1 VELNNQAK
9 HSVANNM
16 DKHRVHLIFDYVDE
30 YPIKQRYL
38 LSPGEVVHQTRR
50 SIDLAREMAS
60 VESRRKAPTFIIIGA
75 QVCKC
80 CGDTARAEET
90 PATSDFCLYGRYNYT
105 LAYSNLPPHTQTE
118 MRHDVYV
125 RVPVPAPARGE
136 GQAPGDPL
144 LRLALQPRPACR

>member
-75 QVCKC
+75 QVCSVVYAMERVV
-80 CGDTARAEET
+80 TR
-90 PATSDFCLYGRYNYT
+90 RVQRRR
-105 LAYSNLPPHTQTE
+105 LPP
-118 MRHDVYV
+118 
-125 RVPVPAPARGE
+125 AIF
-136 GQAPGDPL
+136 
-144 LRLALQPRPACR
+144 ACMGTTTIP

>member
-75 QVCKC
+75 QVCSVVC
-80 CGDTARAEET
+80 AMERVAI
-90 PATSDFCLYGRYNYT
+90 LRV
-105 LAYSNLPPHTQTE
+105 LRRRLPPAYHA
-118 MRHDVYV
+118 V
-125 RVPVPAPARGE
+125 
-136 GQAPGDPL
+136 QAVT
-144 LRLALQPRPACR
+144 